1 MGVSGPEELFGDIA
15 EYVAKAHAIL
25 EAGQWV
31 DLAGLDKDVEALCLS
46 IASLSPEQAKE
57 YAPELEY
64 LKEQVEKLEAVM
76 RQKRSAVQGEMQE
89 AKTMERANKAYTQVS
104 ALSKDTES

>member
-1 MGVSGPEELFGDIA
+1 MQGPEELFGDIA
-15 EYVAKAHAIL
+15 EYVAKAHSIL
-25 EAGQWV
+25 EQGQWV

-64 LKEQVEKLEAVM
+64 LKEQVEKLEMIM
-76 RQKRSAVQGEMQE
+76 REKRNAVQGEMQE
-89 AKTMERANKAYTQVS
+89 AKTIERANKAYAQGS
-104 ALSKDTES
+104 ALSKDSKP